1 MAVKKIMKMEQ
12 KPGVQQKW
20 TLKET
25 MCQDKMSMDIVEKIV
40 QDKGQQNHQIK
51 NSVSY
56 FPIYSIYIQDK
67 SFNSVERQAHV
78 SIHFLSSIDSL
89 RLFGKLLG
97 NIKSQWWQREFLKRD
112 IRIKLSQTQIKTCI
126 KS

>member
-20 TLKET
+20 TLKDT
-25 MCQDKMSMDIVEKIV
+25 MCQDKMSMDIAEKIV

-78 SIHFLSSIDSL
+78 SIHFLNSIDSL
-89 RLFGKLLG
+89 RLCLE
-97 NIKSQWWQREFLKRD
+97 IVKSILKVSGHNVSFWNETSGL
-112 IRIKLSQTQIKTCI
+112 KAQIKTCI

>member
-25 MCQDKMSMDIVEKIV
+25 MCQDKMSMDIAEKIV

-67 SFNSVERQAHV
+67 SFNFVKRQAHV
-78 SIHFLSSIDSL
+78 SIHFLNSIDSL

-97 NIKSQWWQREFLKRD
+97 NIKSQWSQREFLKRD